1 VIEDA
6 LARLDVEL
14 TRLGEKADIFLV
26 GGAVMCLVHKARPS
40 TKDVDG
46 WFSNPQAVR
55 RAVARVA
62 EELSLPEDW
71 LNRAAKAF
79 VPPNAGV
86 ESWRVLGNL
95 SISVAD
101 APRRSSR

>member
-1 VIEDA
+1 MSAPRKKV
-6 LARLDVEL
+6 V
-14 TRLGEKADIFLV
+14 
-26 GGAVMCLVHKARPS
+26 AVS
-40 TKDVDG
+40 
-46 WFSNPQAVR
+46 
-55 RAVARVA
+55 A
-62 EELSLPEDW
+62 ELPEDW